1 MKILVAGGSGFIGR
15 NLIDSFKGKW
25 EVDNVSLRNTI
36 SEEQYKHA
44 EVFVNLVGKAHDFK
58 GTATE
63 EEYFFVNNQLAQDLF
78 ALFLKSEATLFIHI
92 SSLAAVEE
100 FGSDSEIEEGA
111 DCNPISLYGRS
122 KRAAE
127 VFLNNQQLPEGKR
140 VVILRPTMV
149 HGAGDK
155 GNLTLLYKLV
165 KKGIPYPLSKF
176 DNKRS
181 FLSIENFNFL
191 LHHIIEKRQLVTT
204 GTFNICDD
212 QPVSTNE
219 VISIIGEVLGKR
231 IKRFAIPKNI
241 IYVLAS
247 IGDRISLPLNS
258 KRLKKMTSDLVVS
271 NQKIKSVL
279 GVATLPLTAKE
290 GLRKTF
296 ISFK

>member
-25 EVDNVSLRNTI
+25 EVANVSLRNTI

-78 ALFLKSEATLFIHI
+78 AVFLKSEATLFIHI

-100 FGSDSEIEEGA
+100 FGSDAVIDEEA
-111 DCNPISLYGRS
+111 LCNPTSYYGKS

-127 VFLNNQQLPEGKR
+127 IFLNSQQLPEGKK
-140 VVILRPTMV
+140 VVILRPSMV

-155 GNLTLLYKLV
+155 GNLTLLYQLV

-181 FLSIENFNFL
+181 FLSIDNFNFV
-191 LHHIIEKRQLVTT
+191 LHNTIEKRQLLTT
-204 GTFNICDD
+204 ATFNICDD
-212 QPVSTNE
+212 QPISTNE
-219 VISIIGEVLGKR
+219 VISIIGEVLGKKIR
-231 IKRFAIPKNI
+231 RFAIPKKLI
-241 IYVLAS
+241 HLLAS
-247 IGDRISLPLNS
+247 IGDKISLPLNS

-271 NQKIKSVL
+271 NQKIKTAL
-279 GVATLPLTAKE
+279 GVASLPVTAKE

>member
-15 NLIDSFKGKW
+15 NLIDSFHEKW
-25 EVDNVSLRNTI
+25 DVENASLRGKI
-36 SEEQYKHA
+36 SEQQYKNA
-44 EVFVNLVGKAHDFK
+44 EVFINLVGKAHDFK

-78 ALFLKSEATLFIHI
+78 ALFLKSEASLFIHI

-100 FGSDSEIEEGA
+100 FGSDSEIDEEA
-111 DCNPISLYGRS
+111 DCNPISIYGRS

-181 FLSIENFNFL
+181 FLSIDNFNFV
-191 LHHIIEKRQLVTT
+191 LHHIIEKRQLITT
-204 GTFNICDD
+204 GTFNVCDD

-231 IKRFAIPKNI
+231 IRRFAIPKNL

-271 NQKIKSVL
+271 NQKIKSAL
-279 GVATLPLTAKE
+279 GVTSLPVTAKE

>member
-111 DCNPISLYGRS
+111 ECNPVSLYGRS

-191 LHHIIEKRQLVTT
+191 LHHIIEKRQLLKT

>member
-111 DCNPISLYGRS
+111 ECNPISLYGRS

>member
-15 NLIDSFKGKW
+15 NLIDSFHEKW
-25 EVDNVSLRNTI
+25 DVENASLRDKI
-36 SEEQYKHA
+36 SEQQYKNA
-44 EVFVNLVGKAHDFK
+44 EVFINLVGKAHDFK

-78 ALFLKSEATLFIHI
+78 ALFLKSEASLFIHI

-100 FGSDSEIEEGA
+100 FGSDSEIDEEA
-111 DCNPISLYGRS
+111 DCNPISIYGRS

-181 FLSIENFNFL
+181 FLSIDNFNFV
-191 LHHIIEKRQLVTT
+191 LHHIIEKRQLITT
-204 GTFNICDD
+204 GTFNVCDD

-231 IKRFAIPKNI
+231 IRRFAIPKNL

-271 NQKIKSVL
+271 NQKIKSAL
-279 GVATLPLTAKE
+279 GVTSLPVTAKE